1 MKTDT
6 LFYQLFLSFHSLLFE
21 LIERPITEAEGY
33 QFSSVEVKEKA
44 FRFDGIFTP
53 ETNDKPFFL
62 IEVQFQPKEDFYWE
76 FLSEIFLYLNQY
88 RPTQEWQ
95 AVAIFARRS
104 FEPEIPNHVREI
116 IASNRI
122 VRVYLEDWLD
132 RETDSFAI
140 AIIQL
145 ILSSES
151 QAVTMARQLGDKIE
165 QERDT
170 EIQEQVLELVETV
183 LVYKFPK
190 LNRQE
195 IEAMFTYSDLKQTRV
210 YQEARE
216 EGEQRGEQRGL
227 KLGEQK
233 GLKLGEQLG
242 LKLGE
247 QKGLKLGEQ
256 KGLKLGE
263 QRGLVKGQATMLLR
277 LLNRKFGQ
285 ISPSLRGKVNKLS
298 AKQLENLAEA
308 LFDLETIADLSDWL
322 KTQGK
327 GK

>member
-6 LFYQLFLSFHSLLFE
+6 LFYQLFQSFHSLLFE

-44 FRFDGIFTP
+44 FRFDGIFIP
-53 ETNDKPFFL
+53 ATNDKPFFL

-88 RPTQEWQ
+88 RPKQEWQ

-122 VRVYLEDWLD
+122 VRVYLDDWLD

-140 AIIQL
+140 AIVQL
-145 ILSSES
+145 ILSTES
-151 QAVTMARQLGDKIE
+151 QAVTMARRLGEKIE
-165 QERDT
+165 QENDP
-170 EIQEQVLELVETV
+170 EIQEQVLELIETV

-190 LNRQE
+190 LSRQE

-216 EGEQRGEQRGL
+216 EGELRGE
-227 KLGEQK
+227 K
-233 GLKLGEQLG
+233 
-242 LKLGE
+242 
-247 QKGLKLGEQ
+247 
-256 KGLKLGE
+256 
-263 QRGLVKGQATMLLR
+263 RGLVKGQATMLLR

-285 ISPSLRGKVNKLS
+285 INPSLRGKVNKLS
-298 AKQLENLAEA
+298 AKQLENLAET
-308 LFDLETIADLSDWL
+308 LFDLETIADLSAWL

-327 GK
+327 AK

>member
-1 MKTDT
+1 M
-6 LFYQLFLSFHSLLFE
+6 SLDDRASTY
-21 LIERPITEAEGY
+21 IIWT
-33 QFSSVEVKEKA
+33 VKLDLGVLALVVMYGLVTVIHTKRIA
-44 FRFDGIFTP
+44 
-53 ETNDKPFFL
+53 L
-62 IEVQFQPKEDFYWE
+62 EVQFQQKEDFYWE
-76 FLSEIFLYLNQY
+76 YLSEIYLYLNQS
-88 RPTQEWQ
+88 RPEHDWK
-95 AVAIFARRS
+95 AIAIFARRS
-104 FEPEIPNHVREI
+104 YEPEPRSHVQEML
-116 IASNRI
+116 NCQRI
-122 VRVYLEDWLD
+122 LRVYLEDLVD

-140 AIIQL
+140 NIIQL
-145 ILSSES
+145 ILSTES
-151 QAVTMARQLGDKIE
+151 QAVTMARRLGDKIE
-165 QERDT
+165 QENDP
-170 EIQEQVLELVETV
+170 EIQEQVLELIETV

-190 LNRQE
+190 LTRQE

-210 YQEARE
+210 YQDAKE

-227 KLGEQK
+227 Q
-233 GLKLGEQLG
+233 
-242 LKLGE
+242 
-247 QKGLKLGEQ
+247 LGEQ

-308 LFDLETIADLSDWL
+308 LFDLETIADLSAWL

>member
-6 LFYQLFLSFHSLLFE
+6 LFYQLFQSFHSLLFE

-44 FRFDGIFTP
+44 FRFDGIFIP
-53 ETNDKPFFL
+53 ATNDKPFFL
-62 IEVQFQPKEDFYWE
+62 IEIQFQPKEDFYWE
-76 FLSEIFLYLNQY
+76 FPSEIFLYLNQY
-88 RPTQEWQ
+88 RPKQEWQ

-122 VRVYLEDWLD
+122 VRVYLDDWLD

-140 AIIQL
+140 NIIQL
-145 ILSSES
+145 ILSTES
-151 QAVTMARQLGDKIE
+151 QAVTMARRLGEKIE
-165 QERDT
+165 QETDP
-170 EIQEQVLELVETV
+170 EIQEQVLELIETV

-190 LNRQE
+190 LSRQE

-210 YQEARE
+210 YQEAKE
-216 EGEQRGEQRGL
+216 EGEQRGLQLGEQRGL
-227 KLGEQK
+227 QLGEQK
-233 GLKLGEQLG
+233 GLKLGE
-242 LKLGE
+242 K
-247 QKGLKLGEQ
+247 
-256 KGLKLGE
+256 
-263 QRGLVKGQATMLLR
+263 RGLVKGQATMLLR

-327 GK
+327 AK